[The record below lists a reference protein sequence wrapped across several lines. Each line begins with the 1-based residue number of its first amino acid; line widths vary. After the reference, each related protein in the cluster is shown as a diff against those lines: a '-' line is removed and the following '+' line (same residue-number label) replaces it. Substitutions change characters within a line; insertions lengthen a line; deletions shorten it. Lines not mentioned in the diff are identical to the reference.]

1 MIARGVH
8 LLGAGKENPHDKI
21 DHSVGVSEI
30 KKVGTQVKQG
40 EPLMMIHYNDE
51 AKLEQA
57 LEYFKN
63 AYRLGPEAPD
73 AAAGDRRARGL
84 SPVPAP
90 IAAPCEDQ
98 ASRLRRGPGTC
109 RRRC

>member
-8 LLGAGKENPHDKI
+8 ILGAGRDANQGKI
-21 DHSVGVSEI
+21 DYSVGVSEV

-63 AYRLGPEAPD
+63 AYRLAPKRPTPPPLIVERV
-73 AAAGDRRARGL
+73 A
-84 SPVPAP
+84 
-90 IAAPCEDQ
+90 
-98 ASRLRRGPGTC
+98 
-109 RRRC
+109 